1 MKYNNYFK
9 FDIGVLM
16 FSVLGYVMSNAIL
29 YIPYIIAFSCFGV
42 YDFYKMN
49 KGGICTSEVR

>member
-9 FDIGVLM
+9 IDVALLM
-16 FSVLGYVMSNAIL
+16 FSIWSYVMSNAWMC
-29 YIPYIIAFSCFGV
+29 IPYAVAFSCFGV

-49 KGGICTSEVR
+49 KKGICASEV